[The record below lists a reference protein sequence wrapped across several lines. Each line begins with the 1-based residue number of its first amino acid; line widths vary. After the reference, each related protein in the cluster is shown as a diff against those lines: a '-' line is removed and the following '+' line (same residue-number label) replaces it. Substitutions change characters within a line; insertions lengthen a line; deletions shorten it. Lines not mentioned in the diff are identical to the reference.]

1 MRLFTQLIDRT
12 IDDAGCAVWKQSCC
26 NNHPAF
32 RKDGKTML
40 VRREIWKDINGEIPA
55 GKIIRMTCETDK
67 CVTPEHMEV
76 TTYQRLAK
84 QLGKIGAMSGPLRS
98 AKIAATK
105 RAKYAKLTHDA
116 VIEIRSSNETG
127 KALAEKF
134 QVAQAHISK
143 IQLGKCWK
151 QFSSPWAG
159 L

>member
-12 IDDAGCAVWKQSCC
+12 IDDAGCAVWKHSCC

-67 CVTPEHMEV
+67 CVHPDHMEM
-76 TTYQRLAK
+76 TNHKALAK
-84 QLGKIGAMSGPLRS
+84 QMGKLGLMSGPVRS
-98 AKIAATK
+98 AKIAAVK
-105 RAKYAKLTHDA
+105 RATCAKLTDEA
-116 VIEIRSSNETG
+116 VMEIRTSNETG
-127 KALAEKF
+127 RKLAEKF
-134 QVAQAHISK
+134 KVSQGHISK
-143 IQLGKCWK
+143 IQKGKCWR